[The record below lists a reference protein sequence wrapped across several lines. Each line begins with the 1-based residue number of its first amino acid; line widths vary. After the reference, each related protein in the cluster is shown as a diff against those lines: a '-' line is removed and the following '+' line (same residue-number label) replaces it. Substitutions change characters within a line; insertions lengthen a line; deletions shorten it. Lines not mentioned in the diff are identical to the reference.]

1 MVSHCIRMIQ
11 AIVSVGLFGL
21 SMRCCSFAFHINS
34 SLQTHNHYFQR
45 HYSGLSANDEDYLER
60 DLASSPLSD
69 NSNSDESPVLHNQ
82 TCLLETKTPSLKY
95 LEKNVS
101 QLLNIPILSD
111 QEVIDNSNVKQ
122 CITIQDYKP
131 SKNHEVSTYSLGII
145 SIPFH
150 EQKKARYKSLKKSN
164 PLIVDFSSASNLGRR
179 IHSKNKSE
187 MLLKCIGQKD
197 KNLVVYDLTA
207 GFGRDSAILASSPAV
222 KSVVIS
228 CSFLNTVTCQKS
240 FCCRSDMKKI
250 TYYAN

>member
-122 CITIQDYKP
+122 CITIQDYNP

-164 PLIVDFSSASNLGRR
+164 PLIVDFSSALG
-179 IHSKNKSE
+179 IAAN
-187 MLLKCIGQKD
+187 D
-197 KNLVVYDLTA
+197 
-207 GFGRDSAILASSPAV
+207 
-222 KSVVIS
+222 
-228 CSFLNTVTCQKS
+228 
-240 FCCRSDMKKI
+240 I
-250 TYYAN
+250 TI